1 MLETFKQDYLET
13 TECHYLETI
22 WEVIWFYQEEIG
34 CFDDESNVVPFFKG
48 YDIVEYDIDKRS
60 SLKTIY
66 ELTDCSVGGW
76 TLVVINQEDIYH
88 N

>member
-1 MLETFKQDYLET
+1 MLETFMSHSVEE
-13 TECHYLETI
+13 TECYYLETI

-34 CFDDESNVVPFFKG
+34 CFDEESDVVRFFKG
-48 YDIVEYDIDKRS
+48 YDIVEWDIDKRG
-60 SLKTIY
+60 SLKTVY

-76 TLVVINQEDIYH
+76 TLVITRQEDIYR